1 MVDPTC
7 QAILWLS
14 GIVRTFRNIAVA
26 LTCVALTSLG
36 TPSAIALDASVIPV
50 SWESPCQQVRF
61 VAVRGSGETNQ
72 TARGLGAI
80 PNAIITEAVANL
92 PGSLGAESVGL
103 SAVDY
108 PAVVQ
113 SAADYNASVNAG
125 VAELAKQLRSRN
137 KQCPQEQVFLVGHS
151 QGAHVIHRLLLQGEF
166 ANAKWIRQATL
177 VADPARPLDSR
188 KRVGGTFNTLA
199 MTAGQTA
206 EKNIP
211 KSARKKVKNICSTYD
226 IICSTPLD
234 ATLAFALAGITTA
247 CDTHTNG
254 YAGRPRAGCWSR
266 PPLATPAV
274 REILASAGLSEQS
287 FNQEFSVN
295 RVANEGK
302 RLAQLV
308 KG

>member
-1 MVDPTC
+1 MK
-7 QAILWLS
+7 I
-14 GIVRTFRNIAVA
+14 IRTTPIA
-26 LTCVALTSLG
+26 LTCIFMLSIGA
-36 TPSAIALDASVIPV
+36 PPANALDASAIPV

-92 PGSLGAESVGL
+92 PGSLGPESVGL

-125 VAELAKQLRSRN
+125 LAEVTKQLRSRN
-137 KQCPQEQVFLVGHS
+137 KQCPNEQVFLVGHS
-151 QGAHVIHRLLLQGEF
+151 QGAHVIHRLLLQDEF

-177 VADPARPLDSR
+177 VADPARPVDS
-188 KRVGGTFNTLA
+188 KKGVGGTFNTLA
-199 MTAGQTA
+199 LTAGQTA

-226 IICSTPLD
+226 IICSTPLN

-274 REILASAGLSEQS
+274 RDILASAGLSEQS